1 MGTFFA
7 QSSFV
12 TAIICWFAAQVLKV
26 ISVVITDK
34 RIDLRRLIGS
44 GGMPS
49 SHSAFVTGLAV
60 AVGLDS
66 GFLSHTFSVAAVVA
80 LVVMYDAAGVRR
92 AAGEQA
98 KIINLLVEDWETKN
112 FKNTEVHLKELLGHT
127 PLQVVAGAI
136 LGIGI
141 AMLRHFGI

>member
-1 MGTFFA
+1 MSTFLT

-26 ISVVITDK
+26 ITVLVTDK
-34 RIDLRRLIGS
+34 RIDFGRFIGA

-60 AVGLDS
+60 AIGLDS
-66 GFLSHTFSVAAVVA
+66 GFSSHMFSIAAVLA

-98 KIINLLVEDWETKN
+98 KILNRLVEDWEKRN
-112 FKNTEVHLKELLGHT
+112 YQNTEVHLKELLGHT
-127 PLQVVAGAI
+127 PMQVFAGAI
-136 LGIGI
+136 LGIAI

>member
-1 MGTFFA
+1 MSTFLT

-26 ISVVITDK
+26 ITVLVTDK
-34 RIDLRRLIGS
+34 RIDFGRFIGA

-60 AVGLDS
+60 AIGLDS
-66 GFLSHTFSVAAVVA
+66 GFSSHMFSIAAVLA

-98 KIINLLVEDWETKN
+98 KILNRLVEDWEKRN
-112 FKNTEVHLKELLGHT
+112 YQNTEVHLKELLGHT
-127 PLQVVAGAI
+127 PMQVFAGAL
-136 LGIGI
+136 LGIAI

>member
-1 MGTFFA
+1 MTFLE

-12 TAIICWFAAQVLKV
+12 TAIICWFVAQVLKV
-26 ISVVITDK
+26 ITVLIVDRK
-34 RIDLRRLIGS
+34 IDFSRFIGS

-60 AVGLDS
+60 SVGFAS
-66 GFLSHTFSVAAVVA
+66 GFESEVFSIAAVLA

-98 KIINLLVEDWETKN
+98 KILNQMITEWGKQN
-112 FKNTEVHLKELLGHT
+112 FKNTEVRLKELLGHT
-127 PLQVVAGAI
+127 PMQVFAGAV
-136 LGIGI
+136 LGIAI